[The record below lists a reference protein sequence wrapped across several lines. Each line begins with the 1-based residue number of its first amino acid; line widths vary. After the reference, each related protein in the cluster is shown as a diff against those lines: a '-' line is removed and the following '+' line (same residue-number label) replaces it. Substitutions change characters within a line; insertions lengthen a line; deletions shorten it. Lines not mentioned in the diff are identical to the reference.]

1 MVSPIYTA
9 FNVLYQLGTLI
20 FLWIANKDMNDDFIP
35 GGFFP
40 QFNDHGKAS
49 NSSMFIFFLSKMF
62 VLLVEA
68 AILIL
73 IVSAIN
79 QLILRA
85 TESHK
90 KRKAFASQ
98 TLRVN
103 LIVNFV
109 FIIFLMWAHFMG
121 GLW

>member
-1 MVSPIYTA
+1 
-9 FNVLYQLGTLI
+9 
-20 FLWIANKDMNDDFIP
+20 MNDDFIP
-35 GGFFP
+35 SGFFP
-40 QFNDHGKAS
+40 KFLNNGKATNVS
-49 NSSMFIFFLSKMF
+49 VFVYFLSKMF

-73 IVSAIN
+73 VVSAIN

-90 KRKAFASQ
+90 KRKAFARQ
-98 TLRVN
+98 TLKVN
-103 LIVNFV
+103 LIINFV
-109 FIIFLMWAHFMG
+109 FVLFLMWGHFMA

>member
-1 MVSPIYTA
+1 MYTA
-9 FNVLYQLGTLI
+9 FNVLYQMGSLI

-40 QFNDHGKAS
+40 KFLNNGKAI
-49 NSSMFIFFLSKMF
+49 NSSVFVYFLSKMF

-90 KRKAFASQ
+90 KRKTFARQ
-98 TLRVN
+98 TLKVN
-103 LIVNFV
+103 LIINFV
-109 FIIFLMWAHFMG
+109 FIIFLMWGHFMG